1 MQLPESVTAVRF
13 TLPDPVPEN
22 ISIEEELWEVESVL
36 DVDRGPSNFYIT
48 YALHEQGDDLK
59 AGGSKVVG
67 GDRGEIK
74 DRGGPKRGSGPGCPP
89 NPPPLRDPRQ
99 L

>member
-59 AGGSKVVG
+59 AVEAKLLAVI
-67 GDRGEIK
+67 RGE
-74 DRGGPKRGSGPGCPP
+74 
-89 NPPPLRDPRQ
+89 
-99 L
+99 